1 MVKNNKIPK
10 FCMWLQYALKG
21 LSHKAPHALKGQKLL
36 AQGNALGNL
45 AVCLSPCKGKSFQY
59 LLLLFLML
67 LGNNAWGQ
75 TYEEKLLYS
84 TDFQDWENVKSSDP
98 ETEVNT
104 NNSNVPI
111 KTTDGQALS
120 FFLTKTSVD
129 RSAIQDAT
137 RNWDYTNL
145 VTKGW
150 MKAEKS
156 TQAQVR
162 TSTLK
167 HVTKVTFVQA
177 GTGTPCGWGLKVIG
191 KNGEEIIYSYELK
204 ETTGEKISIDVN
216 RDNVQLVFYN
226 IKGSKYCFMTS
237 LEIYGNVKVKSNYT
251 VTYYDTDGKSLGSES
266 VTANSKLK
274 YNTEYTNQV
283 KQNVSKESAFRGW
296 FNGVGPSAEK
306 VAEGTPVDMDL
317 NLYAKVTPKETATDG
332 SEYTYD
338 LTKNNFYQEDHE
350 LIDINGGKYH
360 HDGWIFENEGTILL
374 QVAKN
379 AHIEMTTSTGTTTRD
394 YTGGVPATITLDI
407 PAGTVVKNLQVRNYI
422 PVYVSFD
429 LKNNQG
435 QCPEQI
441 LCEPL
446 TGKATL
452 PSNDL
457 IYHEGYTFTGW
468 TDANET
474 KIYQAREEV
483 VFTESTILHPKME
496 QNTIDITDTN
506 TRLEV
511 SWDFD
516 HTKAPA
522 LSLGKSSPKTMPYTK
537 TVNIENEKRDITLMM
552 DVTKEGAKIDNT
564 DSNINEF
571 PGEGGQFNNGTQFSL
586 PAVYGMTLTINASEK
601 VDNRF
606 NISTNFGTADDDAK
620 VTVSDGTK
628 NIDGTIS
635 EDKKSITFIYNG
647 DAKNINIQI
656 VQAGIKAKTWGFFRN
671 ISVTYPVLPNIVLSK
686 TISNAD
692 KDTYPNEKTEN
703 AGTVKITKK
712 TAEGNTGARY
722 KEGEVVTITTTPS
735 TCYTFQG
742 FKQGDNSLAATSSFE
757 YTVQEGINNIEV
769 VYDRKTLYQVIVK
782 PSDPSLGTVSLFPK
796 YDNFYNEKYNDKGEV
811 TQIECWYTEGTQV
824 TATGE
829 AITDYMIDYWQ
840 EGNGT
845 YGGITHEFTVGTSN
859 QTLIAHFAQGHL
871 GSVNFV
877 IPEGL
882 VNGEGQKKDFKYA
895 ISVKPNSIN
904 NVRSFTIPTNYTL
917 FKSID
922 NDGKTVEQYYT
933 LKYWALLK
941 DDNTLDNTKDYK
953 LGKTYSFSKDKETIY
968 LIPVFEKNPA
978 TQTNRIN
985 DPIIRYDFAR
995 KVKEYY
1001 DPTAKATRKVCAQT
1015 VNIGKNQQVFW
1026 TSKVRVEVR
1035 EGGQDYPHWRDV
1047 ALWCDTGKKGY
1058 IRNEQFDNWCAFGP
1072 GTTFWFP
1079 SGTGTK
1085 ISLMSYSKIT
1095 STTIDDSVPTL
1106 DRERT
1111 NSERKKA
1118 GLPTLEEEEN
1128 GAKSYMYVY
1137 THTTQKPNLR
1147 PAIKIGDDYS
1157 YYQWLE
1163 LSTLAANWVELHT
1176 ETNDELRG
1184 IIQDIKP
1191 VTTGESHEYRE
1202 LEDGGLAFHKGERV
1216 KMTFNRKKGYEL
1228 DKILD
1233 PDKLD
1238 KDGEPVAVLKMNDDG
1253 TVNMVGFDDG
1263 TTTKPVDKNTDD
1275 SWGTAGTTVFVLR
1288 KAEKNQSGKDQ
1299 SGKEC
1304 YLTSDSIRTQYELEF
1319 DITTHRRLQ
1328 VCFKEMKNTYYITYN
1343 AGNQAEGTSPEA
1355 TWVEAGDQFVV
1366 PKNKTLYYEGNTLDH
1381 WVDGAGNEY
1390 KIGKSYEAP
1399 KKFIRM
1405 VPVFKPNE
1413 FNILNLQQEATATWN
1428 FAKSYGA
1435 PTINYEGTKGILVT
1449 QLETENP
1456 EKAGEKLS
1464 IDLKITLDGSK
1475 GKFNNV
1481 SSVDRPE
1488 RIQIN
1493 QGSIVEFP
1501 STPGCVAKWTATE
1514 DNKKLTIAG
1523 ETVTLSNQ
1531 EASVTCS
1538 GASSI
1543 QKVEFNQGDGAYS
1556 KSFSVTYKPQTATK
1570 ATIESLTCKG
1580 TTLNATTIQNM
1591 MSTDKCVTFTLSP
1604 WVNDNDTIPAVTGK
1618 ATENG
1623 TVTATKATVLSPEC
1637 VATVK
1642 TQSGIVVETYP
1653 IKFKF
1658 ETPTVAPT
1666 LDKLT
1671 INGAEYTGNTG
1682 STIELNNVPRSGAI
1696 KLNFNR
1702 PMKATNFTYENASG
1716 TVSSS
1721 TDIGKEQ
1728 IIKYWDLPAG
1738 KTVILTITPT
1748 EDIYGSVYGQPITLT
1763 LHVAEDKTLYH
1774 RHNFNFIV
1782 GKDGNM
1788 DAAIEAA
1795 NKNTETV
1802 HRYYIF
1808 VPDGEYQLTGNTTI
1822 SYNTNAADKDLPADE
1837 NGKPRKD
1844 MDGKNN
1850 GKTEIRKSNI
1860 SLIGQSKEGVKIW
1873 NHPVVEGISYT
1884 ATLHLDK
1891 TATDFYAQDLT
1902 LENQF
1907 NYWGAHDGSSGAG
1920 RAVAFCDQGNRSVL
1934 KNVALMSY
1942 QDTYYSCNSSP
1953 DYRGYFENCDLA
1965 GVVDWICGNGDI
1977 WFEKCNLIVRD
1988 RTGNN
1993 ISAPNTEDTQAWGYV
2008 FNNCTI
2014 RPETDK
2020 PTQLKGNDWTLARP
2034 WYKSPACTFLNTK
2047 MYTLP
2052 RTYGWN
2058 KMTEGLKV
2066 RFHEYNSVDESN
2078 TIIPL
2083 GTRSLAACSPAPGS
2097 DDCILTNTSDYNIRN
2112 VMSGND
2118 AFEPQELCKQIDAQ
2132 SGLLSKK
2139 DEELEDKEKV
2149 DTENHIIWEDN
2160 LGLDDDKLH
2169 WNDQKEALCYFLFKL
2184 DNGKWIYQTNVTENY
2199 VNLTQYGKGYYC
2211 VRAANQRG
2219 GLGVATNS
2227 IEFTLA
2233 DAYKLEIKKVGD
2245 YKEGDKDY
2253 GWSTICLPFNARVP
2267 EGVTAYA
2274 ATAHNS
2280 TNETDIINDFTMT
2293 LTAVDVINAN
2303 KGYVVYG
2310 PVGPH
2315 YFHSTSSESTAP
2327 TILKGNPTSEYIS
2340 SDNNNGYV
2348 LSYKT
2353 WGLGFYKY
2361 TGSKLSP
2368 YRAWLPQNMVSKSN
2382 DENLAL
2388 GKQAIHLV
2396 FAKGTSGILSPVIQ
2410 ADNKE
2415 EKLFN
2420 LSGQQVEKATKGL
2433 VITRKKGK
2441 FIKK

>member
-1 MVKNNKIPK
+1 MVKNNKN
-10 FCMWLQYALKG
+10 FR
-21 LSHKAPHALKGQKLL
+21 
-36 AQGNALGNL
+36 
-45 AVCLSPCKGKSFQY
+45 Y
-59 LLLLFLML
+59 LLLLFLMM
-67 LGNNAWGQ
+67 LGNNAWSQ
-75 TYEEKLLYS
+75 NAQEEKLLYS
-84 TDFQDWENVKSSDP
+84 TDFTDWTKINHKNATDTKVK
-98 ETEVNT
+98 
-104 NNSNVPI
+104 
-111 KTTDGQALS
+111 KTTEGS
-120 FFLTKTSVD
+120 NEEFTFTFNSVGVD
-129 RSAIQDAT
+129 PKGTNSKFS
-137 RNWDYTNL
+137 DYTGYMITAKYTGEYKESEPSA
-145 VTKGW
+145 VTSPLKSITKIKLIQVATGPDRGIKVSVKGDGDGDW
-150 MKAEKS
+150 VVLHDQYIQK
-156 TQAQVR
+156 
-162 TSTLK
+162 
-167 HVTKVTFVQA
+167 
-177 GTGTPCGWGLKVIG
+177 
-191 KNGEEIIYSYELK
+191 
-204 ETTGEKISIDVN
+204 TTGETFELDVHRTN
-216 RDNVQLVFYN
+216 CQ
-226 IKGSKYCFMTS
+226 IKFES
-237 LEIYGNVKVKSNYT
+237 LALDQNAYIVDLKIYGNVKVKSNYT
-251 VTYYDTDGKSLGSES
+251 VTYYDTDGTTSLGSELIK
-266 VTANSKLK
+266 ANSNLT
-274 YNTEYTNQV
+274 YNTTYTNQV
-283 KQNVSKESAFRGW
+283 NVPTGSAFRGW

-306 VAEGTPVDMDL
+306 VAEGTMVDMDL
-317 NLYAKVTPKETATDG
+317 DLYAKVTPVETATDG

-350 LIDINGGKYH
+350 LIDINGGQYH
-360 HDGWIFENEGTILL
+360 NDGWLFENEGTILL

-379 AHIEMTTSTGTTTRD
+379 ARIEMTTSTGTTTRD

-422 PVYVSFD
+422 PVYVSFN

-452 PSNDL
+452 PSNNL
-457 IYHEGYTFTGW
+457 IYREGYTFTGW

-474 KIYQAREEV
+474 KIYQAGEEV
-483 VFTESTILHPKME
+483 VFTENTTLHPKMVE
-496 QNTIDITDTN
+496 NTIDITDTN
-506 TRLEV
+506 TPLTV

-522 LSLGKSSPKTMPYTK
+522 LSSKKWSSMTMPYTH
-537 TVNIENEKRDITLMM
+537 TVTIENEKRDVTLMM
-552 DVTKEGAKIDNT
+552 DVTTNKSKIENT
-564 DSNINEF
+564 DSEINDF

-586 PAVYGMTLTINASEK
+586 PAVYGMTLTIYASTK
-601 VDNRF
+601 VDSRY
-606 NISTNFGTADDDAK
+606 NISTNFGTAEDEAK
-620 VTVSDGTK
+620 VTVSDGT
-628 NIDGTIS
+628 NHIDGEIS
-635 EDKKSITFIYNG
+635 EDKKSITFTYNG

-656 VQAGIKAKTWGFFRN
+656 VQAGIKAKTWGFFKN
-671 ISVTYPVLPNIVLSK
+671 ITVTYPVLPNVVISK

-692 KDTYPNEKTEN
+692 KYTYPNEKSEN
-703 AGTVKITKK
+703 AGTVQITKQ

-722 KEGEVVTITTTPS
+722 KEGDVVTITTTP
-735 TCYTFQG
+735 TDCYTFQE
-742 FKQGDNSLAATSSFE
+742 FKKGDNSLATTTSFD
-757 YTVQEGINNIEV
+757 YKVQDGINNIEV
-769 VYDRKTLYQVIVK
+769 IYERQQLYQVIVK
-782 PSDPSLGTVSLFPK
+782 PSDPSLGTVSLSPK

-811 TQIECWYTEGTQV
+811 TQIECWYTTGTKV

-829 AITDYMIDYWQ
+829 AITDYMIDYWK
-840 EGNGT
+840 EENGT
-845 YGGITHEFTVGTSN
+845 QHNEISYEFTVGTSN
-859 QTLIAHFAQGHL
+859 QTLTAHFAQGHT

-882 VNGEGQKKDFKYA
+882 LVNGERQKKDFKNA
-895 ISVKPNSIN
+895 ISVTPNSLN

-922 NDGKTVEQYYT
+922 DNGTPFEKYYT
-933 LKYWALLK
+933 LDHWK
-941 DDNTLDNTKDYK
+941 DDKNNRYE
-953 LGKTYSFSKDKETIY
+953 LGKTFSFSKEGDIIN
-968 LIPVFEKNPA
+968 LIPVFEPNNA
-978 TQTNRIN
+978 TQTNRTN
-985 DPIIRYDFAR
+985 NPIIRYDFAR
-995 KVKEYY
+995 KVKEYD

-1015 VNIGKNQQVFW
+1015 VNIGKNKQVFW
-1026 TSKVRVEVR
+1026 TTKVWVEVR
-1035 EGGQDYPHWRDV
+1035 ESGQDKKDWRDV

-1137 THTTQKPNLR
+1137 THTTQNPKLR

-1163 LSTLAANWVELHT
+1163 LSTLAANWVNLHT
-1176 ETNDELRG
+1176 ETNDDSRG
-1184 IIQDIKP
+1184 IINKKDIKP
-1191 VTTGESHEYRE
+1191 VTTDEGHEYRE
-1202 LEDGGLAFHKGERV
+1202 LEDGGVAFHKGERV

-1253 TVNMVGFDDG
+1253 TVNMVGFDDVS
-1263 TTTKPVDKNTDD
+1263 TTTPVPQNPDG
-1275 SWGTAGTTVFVLR
+1275 SWGTASSSVFVLR

-1299 SGKEC
+1299 SGKKC

-1343 AGNQAEGTSPEA
+1343 AGEFAEGTSPEA
-1355 TWVEAGDQFVV
+1355 TWVEAGDLFAV
-1366 PKNKTLYYEGNTLDH
+1366 PKNKTLYYEGNTLHH
-1381 WVDGAGNEY
+1381 WVDGAGKVYN
-1390 KIGKSYEAP
+1390 IGESYNAP
-1399 KKFIRM
+1399 TKFIRM
-1405 VPVFKPNE
+1405 FPVFEPNE
-1413 FNILNLQQEATATWN
+1413 FNILNLTKEATATWH

-1449 QLETENP
+1449 QLETEDENH
-1456 EKAGEKLS
+1456 KKLS
-1464 IDLKITLDGSK
+1464 MDLKITLDGSK

-1481 SSVDRPE
+1481 SSVDHPE

-1501 STPGCVAKWTATE
+1501 STKDCVAKWTATV
-1514 DNKKLTIAG
+1514 DNKKLTIADQ
-1523 ETVTLSNQ
+1523 TVTLSNQ
-1531 EASVTCS
+1531 EASVTCT

-1604 WVNDNDTIPAVTGK
+1604 WVNDNDTIPAVEGS

-1623 TVTATKATVLSPEC
+1623 SVTATKATVLSPEC

-1658 ETPTVAPT
+1658 NTPTDAPK

-1671 INGAEYTGNTG
+1671 INGAEYTENTG

-1696 KLNFNR
+1696 KLNFKR
-1702 PMKATNFTYENASG
+1702 PMKATTFKYG
-1716 TVSSS
+1716 TVTSS
-1721 TDIGKEQ
+1721 TNIGKEQ
-1728 IIKYWDLPAG
+1728 IIKYWDLPSEG
-1738 KTVILTITPT
+1738 TVTLTITPT

-1763 LHVAEDKTLYH
+1763 LHVAKDETRYH
-1774 RHNFNFIV
+1774 RHTFDFIV
-1782 GKDGNM
+1782 GKGEGRNGDM
-1788 DAAIEAA
+1788 DAAIKAA
-1795 NKNTETV
+1795 NENTKTD

-1822 SYNTNAADKDLPADE
+1822 SFTENPVDE
-1837 NGKPRKD
+1837 NGTSRPD
-1844 MDGKNN
+1844 MNGKNN

-1860 SLIGQSKEGVKIW
+1860 SLIGQSKEGVTIW

-1891 TATDFYAQDLT
+1891 KATDFYAQDLT
-1902 LENQF
+1902 LENRF

-1942 QDTYYSCNSSP
+1942 QDTYYSSNSSA

-1993 ISAPNTEDTQAWGYV
+1993 IAAPNTEVGQAWGYV

-2014 RPETDK
+2014 SPETDK

-2034 WYKSPACTFLNTK
+2034 WGHSPACTFINTK
-2047 MYTLP
+2047 MYTQP
-2052 RTYGWN
+2052 QTYGWN
-2058 KMTEGLKV
+2058 KMTEGLVV

-2097 DDCILTNTSDYNIRN
+2097 DDCILTKTNATDYNIRN
-2112 VMSGND
+2112 VMGGND
-2118 AFEPQELCKQIDAQ
+2118 AFEPQELCKQIDSE
-2132 SGLLSKK
+2132 SGLAAKK
-2139 DEELEDKEKV
+2139 NEETEEIEEKA
-2149 DTENHIIWEDN
+2149 DQENHLI
-2160 LGLDDDKLH
+2160 
-2169 WNDQKEALCYFLFKL
+2169 WNDDLKIENNKLQWTDCTEALCYFLFKW
-2184 DNGKWIYQTNVTENY
+2184 DETSKKWIYQTNVDVNY
-2199 VNLTQYGKGYYC
+2199 VYLSNYGPGYYC

-2219 GLGVATNS
+2219 GLGLATKA
-2227 IEFTLA
+2227 L
-2233 DAYKLEIKKVGD
+2233 L
-2245 YKEGDKDY
+2245 YKEQKPYELVIQPVGEYKEENEAY
-2253 GWSTICLPFNARVP
+2253 GWTTLCLPFNALVP
-2267 EGVTAYA
+2267 TEGVTVYA
-2274 ATAHNS
+2274 ATAHNKQ
-2280 TNETDIINDFTMT
+2280 TATDLVTDFTMT
-2293 LTAVDVINAN
+2293 LTPVEVINAN
-2303 KGYVVYG
+2303 KGYIVYG
-2310 PVGPH
+2310 KATSETTPVTHLFYP
-2315 YFHSTSSESTAP
+2315 TSSESINKP
-2327 TILKGNPTSEYIS
+2327 TILKGNETDEDIS
-2340 SDNNNGYV
+2340 STNINCYV
-2348 LSYKT
+2348 LAFKST
-2353 WGLGFYKY
+2353 LGLGFYKY
-2361 TGSKLSP
+2361 TGKKLKAH
-2368 YRAWLPQNMVSKSN
+2368 RAWLPQDMVSTSN
-2382 DENLAL
+2382 QEAL
-2388 GKQAIHLV
+2388 SMGKRAIHFV
-2396 FAKGTSGILSPVIQ
+2396 FAKGEDTAIHNPITWQNDSE
-2410 ADNKE
+2410 DDKYY
-2415 EKLFN
+2415 N
-2420 LSGQQVEKATKGL
+2420 LSGQRVETPSKPGIYISK
-2433 VITRKKGK
+2433 KKGK
-2441 FIKK
+2441 KIIR

>member
-1 MVKNNKIPK
+1 MNRKNKIST
-10 FCMWLQYALKG
+10 G
-21 LSHKAPHALKGQKLL
+21 KLL
-36 AQGNALGNL
+36 RSLILLVMMGWMGSAWAQ
-45 AVCLSPCKGKSFQY
+45 
-59 LLLLFLML
+59 
-67 LGNNAWGQ
+67 
-75 TYEEKLLYS
+75 TEKLLYS
-84 TDFQDWENVKSSDP
+84 TDFTEWNDINRKTATD
-98 ETEVNT
+98 TEVKKKTEGSNEEFTFTFNGVGVVPNGT
-104 NNSNVPI
+104 NSGFSN
-111 KTTDGQALS
+111 
-120 FFLTKTSVD
+120 
-129 RSAIQDAT
+129 
-137 RNWDYTNL
+137 YTGYMI
-145 VTKGW
+145 TAK
-150 MKAEKS
+150 
-156 TQAQVR
+156 
-162 TSTLK
+162 
-167 HVTKVTFVQA
+167 
-177 GTGTPCGWGLKVIG
+177 
-191 KNGEEIIYSYELK
+191 Y
-204 ETTGEKISIDVN
+204 TGEYSKSKPSAVTSPLNSITKIELIQAATGDNRGIKVSVKGDGDEDWVALHNTSIVTSSGEKLTIPVKRTN
-216 RDNVQLVFYN
+216 CQ
-226 IKGSKYCFMTS
+226 IKFESFTLNQNAYIVDLK
-237 LEIYGNVKVKSNYT
+237 IYGNVEVKSNYK
-251 VTYYDTDGKSLGSES
+251 VTYYDTDGTTSLGSES
-266 VTANSKLK
+266 VTANSNLT

-283 KQNVSKESAFRGW
+283 KQKVPSGSAFRGW

-306 VAEGTPVDMDL
+306 VAEDTPVDMDL
-317 NLYAKVTPKETATDG
+317 KLYAKVTPIETATDG

-360 HDGWIFENEGTILL
+360 HDGWLFENEGTILL
-374 QVAKN
+374 KVAKN

-394 YTGGVPATITLDI
+394 YTGGVPATLTLDI

-457 IYHEGYTFTGW
+457 IYHEGYTFAGW

-474 KIYQAREEV
+474 KIYQAGEEV
-483 VFTESTILHPKME
+483 VFTESTTLHPKMV

-506 TRLEV
+506 TPLEV
-511 SWDFD
+511 SWYFD

-552 DVTKEGAKIDNT
+552 DVTKEGAKIENT
-564 DSNINEF
+564 DSNINDF

-586 PAVYGMTLTINASEK
+586 PAVYGMTLTINASTK
-601 VDNRF
+601 VDSRF

-620 VTVSDGTK
+620 VTVSDGTNEIK
-628 NIDGTIS
+628 GKIS
-635 EDKKSITFIYNG
+635 EDKKSIKFIYNG

-656 VQAGIKAKTWGFFRN
+656 VQAGIKAYRWGFFRN
-671 ISVTYPVLPNIVLSK
+671 ITVTYPVLPNIVLSK

-692 KDTYPNEKTEN
+692 KDTYPNEKPEN
-703 AGTVKITKK
+703 AGTVEITKQ

-722 KEGEVVTITTTPS
+722 KVGDKVTITTTPS
-735 TCYTFQG
+735 TSYTFQE

-769 VYDRKTLYQVIVK
+769 IYERQQLYQVVVK
-782 PSDPSLGTVSLFPK
+782 PSDPSLGTVSLSPK

-829 AITDYMIDYWQ
+829 AITDYMIDDWK
-840 EGNGT
+840 EKDVT
-845 YGGITHEFTVGTSN
+845 LDKGISYEFTVETSN
-859 QTLIAHFAQGHL
+859 RTLTAHFTQGHL

-877 IPEGL
+877 IPDGLL
-882 VNGEGQKKDFKYA
+882 VNGINGKDQKTDFKNA
-895 ISVKPNSIN
+895 ISVTPNSMN

-922 NDGKTVEQYYT
+922 DNGNTVEQYYT
-933 LKYWALLK
+933 LKKWTLKK
-941 DDNTLDNTKDYK
+941 DDNTQEKEYK
-953 LGKTYSFSKDKETIY
+953 LGQTYSFSEEGETIN
-968 LIPVFEKNPA
+968 LVPVFEQNKA

-1026 TSKVRVEVR
+1026 TTKVWVEVR
-1035 EGGQDYPHWRDV
+1035 EAGKDKPHWRDV

-1058 IRNEQFDNWCAFGP
+1058 IKNGQFDNWCAFGP
-1072 GTTFWFP
+1072 GTTLWFP

-1118 GLPTLEEEEN
+1118 GLPTLEEEEK

-1137 THTTQKPNLR
+1137 THTTQNPNLR

-1163 LSTLAANWVELHT
+1163 LSTLAANWVVLHT
-1176 ETNDELRG
+1176 ETNDNSRG
-1184 IIQDIKP
+1184 IINKKDIQP
-1191 VTTGESHEYRE
+1191 VITGESHERRE
-1202 LEDGGLAFHKGERV
+1202 LEDGDLAFHKGERI

-1228 DKILD
+1228 DKIVDL
-1233 PDKLD
+1233 DKLD
-1238 KDGEPVAVLKMNDDG
+1238 ENGEPIAVLKMNDNG

-1263 TTTKPVDKNTDD
+1263 ATTTPVDKNEDG
-1275 SWGTAGTTVFVLR
+1275 SWGTASSTVFVLR
-1288 KAEKNQSGKDQ
+1288 KAEAYQSGYTH
-1299 SGKEC
+1299 
-1304 YLTSDSIRTQYELEF
+1304 YLTSDNIRTRYELEF

-1328 VCFKEMKNTYYITYN
+1328 ICFKEMKNTYYITYN
-1343 AGNQAEGTSPEA
+1343 AGDKAEGTSPEA
-1355 TWVEAGDQFVV
+1355 TWVEHGDLFVI
-1366 PKNKTLYYEGNTLDH
+1366 PTNKTLYYEGNTLHH
-1381 WVDGAGNEY
+1381 WVDGAGKEY
-1390 KIGKSYEAP
+1390 KIGVAYNAP
-1399 KKFIRM
+1399 AEFIRM
-1405 VPVFKPNE
+1405 FPVFKPNE
-1413 FNILNLQQEATATWN
+1413 FNILNLTKEATATWH
-1428 FAKSYGA
+1428 FAKNDGA

-1464 IDLKITLDGSK
+1464 IDLKITLDGSN

-1481 SSVDRPE
+1481 SSVDHPE

-1493 QGSIVEFP
+1493 QGSVVEFP
-1501 STPGCVAKWTATE
+1501 STKDCVAKWTATV
-1514 DNKKLTIAG
+1514 DGKKLTIADR
-1523 ETVTLSNQ
+1523 TVILSNK

-1543 QKVEFNQGDGAYS
+1543 QKVEFNQGEGAYS
-1556 KSFSVTYKPQTATK
+1556 KCFSVTYKPQTATK
-1570 ATIESLTCKG
+1570 ATIESLTCNG
-1580 TTLNATTIQNM
+1580 ITLAADKIREM
-1591 MSTDKCVTFTLSP
+1591 MNGNDKCVTFTLSP
-1604 WVNDNDTIPAVTGK
+1604 WENDNDTIPAVTGT

-1623 TVTATKATVLSPEC
+1623 TVTVTKATVLSPEC

-1653 IKFKF
+1653 IKFIF
-1658 ETPTVAPT
+1658 EKPTVAPT
-1666 LDKLT
+1666 LNSLT
-1671 INGAEYTGNTG
+1671 VNGTTYTGNN
-1682 STIELNNVPRSGAI
+1682 IELNDVPRSGVI

-1702 PMKATNFTYENASG
+1702 PMKATNYQYGDIT
-1716 TVSSS
+1716 SS
-1721 TDIGKEQ
+1721 TAIGKEQ
-1728 IIKYWDLPAG
+1728 IIKYWDLPSEG
-1738 KTVILTITPT
+1738 TVTLKIMPT
-1748 EDIYGSVYGQPITLT
+1748 GDIYGGAYGQVITLT
-1763 LHVAEDKTLYH
+1763 LHVAKDDTRYL
-1774 RHNFNFIV
+1774 RDTFDFIV

-1788 DAAIEAA
+1788 DEAIKAA
-1795 NKNTETV
+1795 NNNNKTD

-1822 SYNTNAADKDLPADE
+1822 SFTEDPVDE
-1837 NGKPRKD
+1837 NGTSRPD
-1844 MDGKNN
+1844 MNGKNN
-1850 GKTEIRKSNI
+1850 GKTEIKKSNI

-1884 ATLHLDK
+1884 ATIHLNK
-1891 TATDFYAQDLT
+1891 NTNDFYAQDLT

-1907 NYWGAHDGSSGAG
+1907 NYWGALGSGAG

-1934 KNVALMSY
+1934 KNVALKSY

-1953 DYRGYFENCDLA
+1953 DYRGYFENCDLW

-1993 ISAPNTEDTQAWGYV
+1993 IVASGTEKNQAWGYV

-2020 PTQLKGNDWTLARP
+2020 PTQFKGNDWTLARP
-2034 WYKSPACTFLNTK
+2034 WNNSPACTFLNTK
-2047 MYTLP
+2047 MYTQP
-2052 RTYGWN
+2052 QTYGWN
-2058 KMTEGLKV
+2058 KMTEGLVV
-2066 RFHEYNSVDESN
+2066 RFHEYNSVDESD
-2078 TIIPL
+2078 TPIPL
-2083 GTRSLAACSPAPGS
+2083 ATRSLAACSPAPGS

-2112 VMSGND
+2112 VMSGTD
-2118 AFEPQELCKQIDAQ
+2118 AFEPQELCKQIDAE
-2132 SGLLSKK
+2132 SGLQSKK

-2149 DTENHIIWEDN
+2149 DTENHIIWKDSISTNDN
-2160 LGLDDDKLH
+2160 LLQWKH
-2169 WNDQKEALCYFLFKL
+2169 QKEALCYFIFKL
-2184 DNGKWIYQTNVTENY
+2184 DEETGKWIYKVNTIENQI
-2199 VNLTQYGKGYYC
+2199 NLNDYGNGFYC
-2211 VRAANQRG
+2211 IRAANQRG
-2219 GLGVATNS
+2219 GLGGATKA
-2227 IEFTLA
+2227 IEYVLA
-2233 DAYKLEIKKVGD
+2233 DPYELDIKKVEGF
-2245 YKEGDKDY
+2245 KEGDKEY
-2253 GWSTICLPFNARVP
+2253 GWSTICLPFNAKVP
-2267 EGVTAYA
+2267 TEVIAYA
-2274 ATAHNS
+2274 ATAHNHLD
-2280 TNETDIINDFTMT
+2280 ETTQITDLTMT
-2293 LTAVDVINAN
+2293 LTPVTVINAN

-2310 PVGPH
+2310 QEGKH
-2315 YFHSTSSESTAP
+2315 YFHPTSNESSAA
-2327 TILKGNPTSEYIS
+2327 TILKGNPKNEAIPVE
-2340 SDNNNGYV
+2340 NNKGYV
-2348 LSYKT
+2348 LSYKST
-2353 WGLGFYKY
+2353 WGIGFYKF
-2361 TGSKLSP
+2361 TGSTLAAN
-2368 YRAWLPQNMVSKSN
+2368 RAWLPKEMVSQN
-2382 DENLAL
+2382 NQDNLAL
-2388 GKQAIHLV
+2388 GKHSIRFAI
-2396 FAKGTSGILSPVIQ
+2396 APGATSIASPTLQKKDEKEVIY
-2410 ADNKE
+2410 
-2415 EKLFN
+2415 N
-2420 LSGQQVEKATKGL
+2420 LNGQQVDKASARGG
-2433 VITRKKGK
+2433 IFISRQKGK
-2441 FIKK
+2441 FYKASGSSRGR